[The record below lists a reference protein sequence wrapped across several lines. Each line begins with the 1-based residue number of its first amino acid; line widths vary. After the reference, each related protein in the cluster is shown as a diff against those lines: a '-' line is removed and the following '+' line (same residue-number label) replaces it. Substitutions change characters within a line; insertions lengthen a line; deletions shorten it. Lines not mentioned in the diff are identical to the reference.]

1 MKEATQKLE
10 GQLESSVADQ
20 GSNFSAGEK
29 QLLCLARAML
39 SQKKILVLDEA
50 TANIDKQC
58 VASLPIDRSMR
69 HECIMSS
76 LLLAAPTNSFK
87 TRFEASFMTSLC

>member
-1 MKEATQKLE
+1 MKETTEKLE

-29 QLLCLARAML
+29 QLICLARAML

-50 TANIDKQC
+50 TANIDKQ
-58 VASLPIDRSMR
+58 
-69 HECIMSS
+69 
-76 LLLAAPTNSFK
+76 
-87 TRFEASFMTSLC
+87 

>member
-1 MKEATQKLE
+1 MSDSRCLKVGMKETTEKLE

-29 QLLCLARAML
+29 QLICLARAML
-39 SQKKILVLDEA
+39 SRKKILVLDEA

-58 VASLPIDRSMR
+58 ALIV
-69 HECIMSS
+69 
-76 LLLAAPTNSFK
+76 LL
-87 TRFEASFMTSLC
+87 

>member
-1 MKEATQKLE
+1 MYDSRCLKVGMKETTEKLE

-29 QLLCLARAML
+29 QLICLARAML
-39 SQKKILVLDEA
+39 SRKKILVLDEA

-58 VASLPIDRSMR
+58 APIV
-69 HECIMSS
+69 
-76 LLLAAPTNSFK
+76 LL
-87 TRFEASFMTSLC
+87 